1 MTNNVVEAVVHIEG
15 TRPLLWHAFTPDAIP
30 LERKEK
36 TGVAGNDPVEWQ
48 RTVLV
53 DQGTRLLYIPG
64 TYAFSCIKEGGKY
77 IKKGR
82 SSYQPIIIAT
92 LLVLDDAIFIDDR
105 RLPELPT
112 TDPDQP
118 VYLDVRGV
126 RNPATRGMNV
136 RYRIACRSGWTCA
149 FRLRW
154 DRSLIATEL
163 LESILNDAGQFAG
176 IGSGRAIGMGRFQLK
191 AFEVLNGS

>member
-15 TRPLLWHAFTPDAIP
+15 TRSLLWHAFTPEAIP

-36 TGVAGNDPVEWQ
+36 TGVVGNDPVEWQ
-48 RTVLV
+48 RTVMV
-53 DQGTRLLYIPG
+53 DASTRLLYIPG

-105 RLPELPT
+105 CLPEQPT

-126 RNPATRGMNV
+126 RSPATRGMNV
-136 RYRIACRSGWTCA
+136 KYWCA
-149 FRLRW
+149 
-154 DRSLIATEL
+154 SQT
-163 LESILNDAGQFAG
+163 GKV
-176 IGSGRAIGMGRFQLK
+176 LK
-191 AFEVLNGS
+191 VKVLSCQ